1 MPRILAL
8 ILFSIIGSAFGSAQ
22 AGDLPVLTVYTY
34 SSFVSDWGPGPAIKK
49 AFEAQCA
56 CTISFVATEDGVVLL
71 SRLRLEGASSP
82 ADVVLGLDTNLTAE
96 AAATGLFAPHGM
108 DLSHLQLP
116 IAWRDADFVPYD
128 YGYFAFVYDSTKLKN
143 PPRSLA
149 DLVDGGSTD
158 KILIED
164 PRSSTPG
171 LGLML
176 WIRQVYGDQAP
187 AIWGK
192 LKPRILTVSKSWD
205 EAYGLF
211 LKGEAPL
218 VLSYTTSPAYH
229 IIEEKKTQYAA
240 AEFPEGQYLQVEVA
254 GVTARAPHPEL
265 AHKFLD
271 FMVSA
276 KFQDVIPETNW
287 MFPVTAVT
295 GGLPSAFPAL
305 PKKSL
310 MIAPEDVAAHRKAW
324 VDEWL
329 AAMSG

>member
-1 MPRILAL
+1 MKRILAL
-8 ILFSIIGSAFGSAQ
+8 FLISIIGLMFGSAH
-22 AGDLPVLTVYTY
+22 AADKPVLTIYTY

-49 AFEAQCA
+49 AFEAECA
-56 CTISFVATEDGVVLL
+56 CTINFVATEDGVVLL

-82 ADVVLGLDTNLTAE
+82 ADIVLGLDTNLTAE

-108 DLSHLQLP
+108 DLSRLQLP

-143 PPRSLA
+143 PPHSLA
-149 DLVDGGSTD
+149 DLVDGGSSD

-176 WIRQVYGDQAP
+176 WIKQVYGDQAP
-187 AIWGK
+187 AIWRK

-254 GVTARAPHPEL
+254 GVTAHAPHPEL

-287 MFPVTAVT
+287 MFPVTPVT
-295 GGLPSAFPAL
+295 GGLPAAFPSL

-329 AAMSG
+329 GAVSQ

>member
-1 MPRILAL
+1 MQRFLAL
-8 ILFSIIGSAFGSAQ
+8 TLFSIIGLASSSAL
-22 AGDLPVLTVYTY
+22 AGDLPVLTIYTY
-34 SSFVSDWGPGPAIKK
+34 SSFISDWGPGPAVKK
-49 AFEAQCA
+49 AFEAECA
-56 CTISFVATEDGVVLL
+56 CRLNFVAAEDGVVLL

-82 ADVVLGLDTNLTAE
+82 ADIVLGIDTNLTAE
-96 AAATGLFAPHGM
+96 ASATGLFAPHGM
-108 DLSHLQLP
+108 DLSGLQLP

-128 YGYFAFVYDSTKLKN
+128 YGYFAFVYDSTKLKT

-176 WIRQVYGDQAP
+176 WIRQIYGDAAP
-187 AIWGK
+187 AIWRK

-240 AEFPEGQYLQVEVA
+240 ADFPEGQYLQVEVG
-254 GVTARAPHPEL
+254 GVTAHAPHPEL
-265 AHKFLD
+265 AHKFLA

-276 KFQDVIPETNW
+276 KFQDVIPTTNW
-287 MFPVTAVT
+287 MFPVTATT
-295 GGLPSAFPAL
+295 GGLPSAFPSL
-305 PKKSL
+305 PNKSL

-329 AAMSG
+329 GAMSE